1 MIDKFSAMT
10 EGLSSPPS
18 DMIAVT
24 PDDST
29 DLTYVSRAINVATS
43 GTVRVTTRWGTTA
56 SISVAAGIIF
66 PIRVRRIW
74 ATGTTAT
81 GIVALF

>member
-1 MIDKFSAMT
+1 MADKFSAMT

-18 DMIAVT
+18 DLIAVA
-24 PDDST
+24 PSDST
-29 DLTYVSRAINVATS
+29 DLAHVSRAINVATA
-43 GTVRVTTRWGTTA
+43 GTVRVTTRAGTTA
-56 SISVAAGIIF
+56 SISVAAGIIV

>member
-1 MIDKFSAMT
+1 MADKFSGLT
-10 EGLSSPPS
+10 ESLSSPPS
-18 DMIAVT
+18 DLIAVT
-24 PDDST
+24 PDDAT
-29 DLTYVSRAINVATS
+29 DLAQVSRALNAATA
-43 GTVRVTTRWGTTA
+43 GTIRVTTREGTTG
-56 SISVAAGIIF
+56 SITVAAGIII